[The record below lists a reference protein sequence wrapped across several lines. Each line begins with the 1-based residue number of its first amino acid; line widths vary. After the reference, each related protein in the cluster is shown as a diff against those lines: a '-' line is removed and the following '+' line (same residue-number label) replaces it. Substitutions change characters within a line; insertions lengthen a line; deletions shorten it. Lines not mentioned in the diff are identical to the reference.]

1 MREESEV
8 RHEMNEWMDGELE
21 ALLRCYYSDLK
32 TSVKNM
38 VIAIGIATAVTLLAI
53 PLLDEE
59 RERVM

>member
-1 MREESEV
+1 
-8 RHEMNEWMDGELE
+8 MDGELE

-59 RERVM
+59 RESDERTGNMSERV